1 MGADATPGPVASP
14 AAPGGAAGTKP
25 PLDDMMLAMDVVDT
39 LRRRERVAKSE
50 LDEAG
55 READLKERLHK
66 IYADQGLEVSDRIIE
81 QAVAALR
88 EERFAYKPPPS
99 SLATRLALLYIRRGV
114 WGKWLAG
121 IAGAGVLGTSLFYFL
136 VVAPK
141 AALPRELTD
150 LHREVAA
157 MAQTPDAQSA
167 VNRVYHAGQAA
178 LREDNRAAAKEA
190 LAKLGDLRSV
200 LGQEYTLRIVNRP
213 GVMTG
218 VYRIPDV
225 NTGAR
230 NYYIVVEG
238 RGPLG
243 PGADRPDPERRD
255 QVRRTGQALGPAG
268 RPAHLQRGRRGQE
281 GRRDRPARPLRL
293 QGGRSP
299 DPRLRPADHR
309 RRHHEVV
316 RRDPWFPADRPWPIS
331 TGR

>member
-1 MGADATPGPVASP
+1 MGADATPGPKVSP
-14 AAPGGAAGTKP
+14 AATGGAGTKP

-39 LRRRERVAKSE
+39 LRRRERLAKSE

-55 READLKERLHK
+55 READLKERLRK
-66 IYADQGLEVSDRIIE
+66 IYADQGLEVSDKVIE

-121 IAGAGVLGTSLFYFL
+121 MAGAGVLGTALFYFL

-157 MAQTPDAQSA
+157 MAQTPDARAA

-178 LREDNRAAAKEA
+178 LREDNSDAAREA

-218 VYRIPDV
+218 VYRIPDL

-230 NYYIVVEG
+230 NYYIVVEAVDPSG
-238 RGPLG
+238 RVLTVPIQNEETKATERVKLWGLRVDQRTFNAVA
-243 PGADRPDPERRD
+243 ADKKDDGIVQRD
-255 QVRRTGQALGPAG
+255 RFGYKEAG
-268 RPAHLQRGRRGQE
+268 RVTPDYDL
-281 GRRDRPARPLRL
+281 PTT
-293 QGGRSP
+293 GG
-299 DPRLRPADHR
+299 AITK
-309 RRHHEVV
+309 
-316 RRDPWFPADRPWPIS
+316 W
-331 TGR
+331 

>member
-1 MGADATPGPVASP
+1 MGADATPPGPGSFP
-14 AAPGGAAGTKP
+14 AAPGGAGAKP
-25 PLDDMMLAMDVVDT
+25 PLDDVMLAMDVVDT
-39 LRRRERVAKSE
+39 LRRRERLAKSE

-55 READLKERLHK
+55 READLKERLRK
-66 IYADQGLEVSDRIIE
+66 IYADQGLEVSDKVIE

-88 EERFAYKPPPS
+88 EERFAYKPPPP
-99 SLATRLALLYIRRGV
+99 SLATRLALLYIRRAA

-121 IAGAGVLGTSLFYFL
+121 IAGAGILGTALFYFL

-157 MAQTPDAQSA
+157 MAQTPDARAA

-218 VYRIPDV
+218 VYRIPDL

-230 NYYIVVEG
+230 NYYIVVEAVDPSG
-238 RGPLG
+238 RVLTVPIQNEETKATERVKLWGLRVDQRTFNAVA
-243 PGADRPDPERRD
+243 ADKKDDGIVQRD
-255 QVRRTGQALGPAG
+255 RFGYKEAG
-268 RPAHLQRGRRGQE
+268 RLTPDYDL
-281 GRRDRPARPLRL
+281 PTP
-293 QGGRSP
+293 GG
-299 DPRLRPADHR
+299 AITK
-309 RRHHEVV
+309 
-316 RRDPWFPADRPWPIS
+316 W
-331 TGR
+331 